1 MPKVVEIEPSH
12 TPAQLH
18 RLAAPTKHA
27 NQSRRLLSIA
37 AVLDGMSRA
46 EAAKIGGMDRQR
58 LRDWAQRFNTW
69 TPPESP

>member
-1 MPKVVEIEPSH
+1 MLKVVEIEPSH
-12 TPAQLH
+12 PPTQLR
-18 RLAAPTKHA
+18 RLAASTKHA

-37 AVLDGMSRA
+37 AVQDGMSRV

-69 TPPESP
+69 IPPESP

>member
-12 TPAQLH
+12 TPAQLR
-18 RLAAPTKHA
+18 RLSASTKHA
-27 NQSRRLLSIA
+27 NQSPRLLSIA